1 MYSNYEVIRL
11 IQQDSNYHII
21 SDYVTG
27 EALGIHII
35 QQPNIEKE
43 QFFAWI
49 MQMLTQLDYI
59 TSSSGVLQ
67 DGNALQDTNDNEAT
81 DVKKI
86 HGWKCITPFYVI
98 LKSDNTVALL
108 NMEAKVN
115 RKFLNQMAEHPII
128 KKFRSG
134 EESGNL
140 FYSFG
145 KTLQFLLAKSNLSP
159 KLTHDEE
166 RKLQKII
173 SKCLTE
179 NYKKQYRRFA
189 DIASDFPTNYRKQ
202 NQSNP
207 RGRDSKGVIRLVG
220 ILALVFSWGL
230 SFHFWS
236 MGNMS
241 DEACFELGL
250 SYFVMGDYEKSFEVF
265 GNARN
270 SGGLEEYR
278 EMASYMYG
286 SSDYT
291 EVEMEAILRK
301 LIENREELSQEEKIC
316 LIRVCNKLDTSYA
329 RSQVIKMGDEIV
341 KNSSWNGN
349 MNEIREILA
358 SVYQREEQYEKAL
371 EQYEGLLKNQY
382 GEEVYKTMIELY
394 QKCGKQEEALQL
406 CTDGIFHNEK
416 STSLGIF
423 YISLVCQD
431 KTLTK
436 EEKEEKIESLIVRH
450 TEILEEQRFKALQ
463 IQYGIRVEGGS
474 VWLEN

>member
-27 EALGIHII
+27 KALGIHII
-35 QQPNIEKE
+35 QQPNMEKE
-43 QFFAWI
+43 QFFVWI
-49 MQMLTQLDYI
+49 MQILTQLDYI

-67 DGNALQDTNDNEAT
+67 DGNELQDTNDNEAT
-81 DVKKI
+81 DVKKT
-86 HGWKCITPFYVI
+86 HCWKCITPFHVI

-115 RKFLNQMAEHPII
+115 RKFLNQIAEHSII
-128 KKFRSG
+128 KKFQLG

-159 KLTHDEE
+159 NLTYGEE

-179 NYKKQYRRFA
+179 NHKKQYRSFA
-189 DIASDFPTNYRKQ
+189 NILLDFPTNYRKQ

-207 RGRDSKGVIRLVG
+207 QRRNSKRFIRLIG
-220 ILALVFSWGL
+220 ILALVFSCGL
-230 SFHFWS
+230 SLYFWS
-236 MGNMS
+236 MGNINN
-241 DEACFELGL
+241 EAYFELGL
-250 SYFVMGDYEKSFEVF
+250 SYFVMEDYEKSFEMF
-265 GNARN
+265 GKARY
-270 SGGLEEYR
+270 SGTFEDYR

-286 SSDYT
+286 ASEYT
-291 EVEMEAILRK
+291 EMEMETMLRK
-301 LIENREELSQEEKIC
+301 LMKNKEKLSQEEKSC

-329 RSQVIKMGDEIV
+329 RSQVIKMGNVIV
-341 KNSSWNGN
+341 KNSSWNEN
-349 MNEIREILA
+349 INEIREILA
-358 SVYQREEQYEKAL
+358 SVYQREGQYEEAL
-371 EQYEGLLKNQY
+371 EQYEELLKNQY
-382 GEEVYKTMIELY
+382 GEELYKTVIELY
-394 QKCGKQEEALQL
+394 QKCGKHEEALQL
-406 CTDGIFHNEK
+406 CVDGIFHNEK
-416 STSLGIF
+416 SISLGVS

-431 KTLTK
+431 KTITK
-436 EEKEEKIESLIVRH
+436 EKKEEKIESLIERH
-450 TEILEEQRFKALQ
+450 VEILEEQRFKSLQ
-463 IQYGIRVEGGS
+463 VQYGIKVEGGS

>member
-1 MYSNYEVIRL
+1 MRFRETILDKGGVKLYSNYEVIRL

-21 SDYVTG
+21 NDYVTG
-27 EALGIHII
+27 EVLGNHII

-43 QFFAWI
+43 QFFAWM
-49 MQMLTQLDYI
+49 MQLLAQMNVPIHVNKTPYCGYI
-59 TSSSGVLQ
+59 TPYH
-67 DGNALQDTNDNEAT
+67 
-81 DVKKI
+81 I
-86 HGWKCITPFYVI
+86 I

-108 NMEAKVN
+108 NMDGQVNQRFLWKV
-115 RKFLNQMAEHPII
+115 AEYPVI
-128 KKFRSG
+128 KRFQPDM
-134 EESGNL
+134 EENY

-159 KLTHDEE
+159 KLTYGEE

-179 NYKKQYRRFA
+179 NPKKQYRSFA
-189 DIASDFPTNYRKQ
+189 DIASDFPINHKKQ

-207 RGRDSKGVIRLVG
+207 KRRISKRFIRLAG
-220 ILALVFSWGL
+220 ILVLVFGCEL
-230 SFHFWS
+230 SFYFGS
-236 MGNMS
+236 MENMS
-241 DEACFELGL
+241 DEAYFELGL
-250 SYFVMGDYEKSFEVF
+250 SYFAMEDYEKSLKMFC
-265 GNARN
+265 NARN
-270 SGGLEEYR
+270 LENLEDYR

-286 SSDYT
+286 DSECT
-291 EVEMEAILRK
+291 EEEMEAILRK
-301 LIENREELSQEEKIC
+301 LMKNGEELSLEEKSC

-341 KNSSWNGN
+341 RDSSWNGDA
-349 MNEIREILA
+349 NEIRGILA
-358 SVYQREEQYEKAL
+358 SVYQREGQYEEAL

-382 GEEVYKTMIELY
+382 AEELYKTMIELY

-406 CTDGIFHNEK
+406 CTDGLFHDEK
-416 STSLGIF
+416 STSFGIS

-436 EEKEEKIESLIVRH
+436 EGKEEKIESLIERH
-450 TEILEEQRFKALQ
+450 VELLEEQRFKSLQ
-463 IQYGIRVEGGS
+463 VQYGIKVEGGS